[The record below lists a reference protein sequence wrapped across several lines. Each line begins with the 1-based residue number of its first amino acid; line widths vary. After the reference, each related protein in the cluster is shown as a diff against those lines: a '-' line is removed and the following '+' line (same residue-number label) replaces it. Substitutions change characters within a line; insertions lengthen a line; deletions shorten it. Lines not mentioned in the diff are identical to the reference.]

1 MRWRAALASTRRLK
15 DDGRH
20 EEGGRMTEGFQPSLD
35 FDAAA
40 TAAED
45 GEALIIDVEGY
56 EGPLHV
62 LLALART
69 QKVDLL
75 KLSVL
80 KLAEQ
85 YLAFVQEARR
95 RRFSLAADYLVMA
108 AWLAYLKSRLLLPK
122 PEQPK
127 PEEAPAEEIAARLAF
142 RLAKLE
148 AMRNAAEA
156 LRVRPQLGRD
166 VFGRGDPQAIR
177 IIPSGRLEGDLY
189 GLMSAYI
196 GQRQKETQ
204 RSYKPAPPAA
214 YPLEDARDRLRRLL
228 PDLDRWTP
236 LAGVAPL
243 GTPTAGPSRA
253 SYLASTLA
261 AGLELVREGELEA
274 RQLEAFADIYLRA
287 RKGETA

>member
-1 MRWRAALASTRRLK
+1 MSR
-15 DDGRH
+15 
-20 EEGGRMTEGFQPSLD
+20 GFQPSLD
-35 FDAAA
+35 FAAAA

-69 QKVDLL
+69 QKVDLMQ
-75 KLSVL
+75 LSIL

-85 YLAFVQEARR
+85 YLAFVQDARR

-122 PEQPK
+122 VEQPK
-127 PEEAPAEEIAARLAF
+127 PDEAPAEEIAARLAF

-148 AMRNAAEA
+148 AMRDAAER
-156 LRVRPQLGRD
+156 LRTAPQLRRD
-166 VFGRGDPQAIR
+166 VFGRGDPQAIKV
-177 IIPSGRLEGDLY
+177 IPSDRLEGDLY
-189 GLMSAYI
+189 GLMSAYV
-196 GQRQKETQ
+196 GQRQKEAQ
-204 RSYKPAPPAA
+204 RSYRPAAPIA

-236 LAGVAPL
+236 LAGVAPM
-243 GTPTAGPSRA
+243 GTPTAGPTRA
-253 SYLASTLA
+253 SYLASTLSA
-261 AGLELVREGELEA
+261 SLELVKEGQMEA

-287 RKGETA
+287 RKGEAAA

>member
-1 MRWRAALASTRRLK
+1 MSGT
-15 DDGRH
+15 
-20 EEGGRMTEGFQPSLD
+20 FQPTLD
-35 FDAAA
+35 FHAAA

-45 GEALIIDVEGY
+45 GEALIVDIEGY

-85 YLAFVQEARR
+85 YLVFVQQARQ

-127 PEEAPAEEIAARLAF
+127 AEEPPAEEMAQRLAF

-148 AMRNAAEA
+148 AMRNAAERLA
-156 LRVRPQLGRD
+156 NGPQLGRD
-166 VFGRGDPQAIR
+166 VFGRGDPEAIR
-177 IIPSGRLEGDLY
+177 IVPSGRIEGDLY
-189 GLMSAYI
+189 ALMSAYI
-196 GQRQKETQ
+196 GQRQKEAQ
-204 RSYKPAPPAA
+204 RSYKPRPPVA

-243 GTPTAGPSRA
+243 GTPTAGPTRA
-253 SYLASTLA
+253 SYVASTLSA
-261 AGLELVREGELEA
+261 SLELVKEGALEA

-287 RKGETA
+287 RKAEAGA

>member
-1 MRWRAALASTRRLK
+1 MS
-15 DDGRH
+15 G
-20 EEGGRMTEGFQPSLD
+20 GFQPSLD
-35 FDAAA
+35 LA

-45 GEALIIDVEGY
+45 GEALIVDLDGY

-108 AWLAYLKSRLLLPK
+108 AWLAYLKSRLLLPRV
-122 PEQPK
+122 EQPRA
-127 PEEAPAEEIAARLAF
+127 EEAPAEEVAARLAF

-148 AMRNAAEA
+148 AMRDAAEG
-156 LRVRPQLGRD
+156 LRTRAQLGRE
-166 VFGRGDPQAIR
+166 VFVRGDPEAIR
-177 IIPSGRLEGDLY
+177 IIPSGRIEGDLY

-196 GQRQKETQ
+196 GHRQKEAH
-204 RSYKPAPPAA
+204 RSYRPAAPVA

-236 LAGVAPL
+236 LAGVAPR

-253 SYLASTLA
+253 SYVASTLA
-261 AGLELVREGELEA
+261 ASLELVKEGELEA

-287 RKGETA
+287 RKSEAAA

>member
-1 MRWRAALASTRRLK
+1 MSNA
-15 DDGRH
+15 
-20 EEGGRMTEGFQPSLD
+20 FQPSLD
-35 FDAAA
+35 FTAVAS
-40 TAAED
+40 AAED
-45 GEALIIDVEGY
+45 GEALIVDVEGY

-75 KLSVL
+75 KLSIL

-127 PEEAPAEEIAARLAF
+127 AEEAPAEEIAQRLAF

-148 AMRNAAEA
+148 AMRQAAES
-156 LRVRPQLGRD
+156 LRTAPQLGRD
-166 VFGRGDPQAIR
+166 VFVRGDPEAIR
-177 IIPSGRLEGDLY
+177 IVPSGRIEGDLY
-189 GLMSAYI
+189 SLMSAYI
-196 GQRQKETQ
+196 GQREKELKRT
-204 RSYKPAPPAA
+204 YKPYVPTA
-214 YPLEDARDRLRRLL
+214 YALEDARDRLRRLL

-236 LAGVAPL
+236 LTGVAPM
-243 GTPTAGPSRA
+243 GSPTAGPSRA
-253 SYLASTLA
+253 SYVASTLSA
-261 AGLELVREGELEA
+261 SLELVKEGALEA

-287 RKGETA
+287 RKTAPAEQGSAAG